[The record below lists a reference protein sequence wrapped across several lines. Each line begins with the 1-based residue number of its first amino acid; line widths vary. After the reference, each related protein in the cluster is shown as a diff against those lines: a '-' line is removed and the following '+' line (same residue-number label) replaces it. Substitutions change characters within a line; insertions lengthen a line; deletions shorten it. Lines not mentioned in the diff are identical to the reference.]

1 MSVSIQKKV
10 LKHILAFR
18 RPRHRLD
25 VQRMPGEQG
34 RHESAAPQGTRQ
46 PVQPQEEQEGVD
58 DVENQIG
65 RVMAA
70 GIQTI
75 QLAIQHV

>member
-1 MSVSIQKKV
+1 M
-10 LKHILAFR
+10 
-18 RPRHRLD
+18 
-25 VQRMPGEQG
+25 QRVPGEQG
-34 RHESAAPQGTRQ
+34 RHDRATPQGSRELPQ
-46 PVQPQEEQEGVD
+46 PKKQQHRVD

-70 GIQTI
+70 GIQAI